1 VLGLVLLGYL
11 ISTAARTQ
19 MQALQLTFFFFLPS
33 IMLSG
38 FMFPFRG
45 MPQWAQWIGEFF
57 PLTHFLRV
65 VRAVMLK
72 GAGFSD
78 IAFEASILV
87 LFVAVYG
94 ALALARFR
102 STLD

>member
-1 VLGLVLLGYL
+1 
-11 ISTAARTQ
+11 
-19 MQALQLTFFFFLPS
+19 
-33 IMLSG
+33 MLSG